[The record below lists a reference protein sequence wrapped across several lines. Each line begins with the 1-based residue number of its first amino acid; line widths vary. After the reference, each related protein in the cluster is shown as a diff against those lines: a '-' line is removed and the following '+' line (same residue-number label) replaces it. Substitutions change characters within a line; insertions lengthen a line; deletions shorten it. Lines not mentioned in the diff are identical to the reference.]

1 MRAPG
6 LAKTGRGPEN
16 GPVMDMPQAETLAV
30 EMSAMGRRARAA
42 ARALALA
49 PPDARTRAIA
59 GMAQALRAR
68 AADVLAANAADQDA
82 ARDKGMDS
90 AMLDRLALDEARL
103 EGVAG
108 ALDAIAAIPDPV
120 GAETARW
127 TPANGLDIARVRTP
141 IGVLAIIY
149 ESRPNVTADAAA
161 LAVRAGN
168 AVILR
173 GGSECLRSN
182 LAIHAA
188 LAEGLAAAG
197 LPAEAVQMVTTRD
210 RDAVGH
216 ILAGLDGAVDLVIPR
231 GGRSLVERVQ
241 REARVAVLGHLEG
254 VNHVYVHESAD
265 PQTAR
270 AVVLNAK
277 MRRVSICGAAETL
290 LVDRAVAADLL
301 PPIAADLARKGCE
314 LRGDDAARALV
325 PEAKAATEAD
335 WAAEYLKPIIAV
347 KVVDGIDAAIDH
359 IARYGS
365 GHTECVVASDETA
378 IERFLAQVDA
388 GIVLANASTQFADG
402 GEFGFG
408 GEIGIS
414 TDRLHARG
422 PVGAEQLTSFK
433 YVVRGKGQVRP

>member
-1 MRAPG
+1 MSPPSADS
-6 LAKTGRGPEN
+6 LEA
-16 GPVMDMPQAETLAV
+16 DML
-30 EMSAMGRRARAA
+30 AMGRRARAA

-49 PPDARTRAIA
+49 APETRTRAVA
-59 GMAQALRAR
+59 GMAKALRVR
-68 AADVLAANAADQDA
+68 SDQVLAANVADLADGKAAGMADA
-82 ARDKGMDS
+82 M
-90 AMLDRLALDEARL
+90 MDRLALDPARL
-103 EGVAG
+103 EGVAS

-120 GAETARW
+120 GVETARW

-173 GGSECLRSN
+173 GGSDCLRSN

-188 LAEGLAAAG
+188 LVEGLQAAG
-197 LPAEAVQMVTTRD
+197 LSADTVQMVTSRD
-210 RDAVGH
+210 RAAVGH
-216 ILAGLDGAVDLVIPR
+216 MLAGLDGAVDLLIPR
-231 GGRSLVERVQ
+231 GGRSLVERVR
-241 REARVAVLGHLEG
+241 REARVSVLGHLEG
-254 VNHVYVHESAD
+254 VNHVYVHASAD
-265 PQTAR
+265 PAMAR
-270 AVVLNAK
+270 AVTLNAK
-277 MRRVSICGAAETL
+277 MRRVSVCGAAETL
-290 LVDRAVAADLL
+290 LIDRAAANALL
-301 PPIAADLARKGCE
+301 PLIAGDLTAAGCE
-314 LRGDDAARALV
+314 LRADPAAHALV
-325 PEAKAATEAD
+325 PAATPATEAD
-335 WAAEYLKPIIAV
+335 WSSEYLQPILAV
-347 KVVDGIDAAIDH
+347 RVVDGIDAALDH

-365 GHTECVVASDETA
+365 GHTEAIVASEPA
-378 IERFLAQVDA
+378 AVERFLAEVDA

-433 YVVRGKGQVRP
+433 YVIRGQGQTRP